1 MGEPH
6 KRFAFLFAFAMIVDQ
21 HMAGNGSYPPIADRV
36 PLLKMAQQAVD
47 HLVSKVFT
55 IGFGNAVLAEEGI
68 AGVIGAPCEAF
79 RIVFGHQRCL
89 P

>member
-1 MGEPH
+1 VG
-6 KRFAFLFAFAMIVDQ
+6 KRLALLRAFVVIIAQQV
-21 HMAGNGSYPPIADRV
+21 AGDGLNPAVADGV
-36 PLLKMAQQAVD
+36 APMQMAQQAVD

>member
-1 MGEPH
+1 MT
-6 KRFAFLFAFAMIVDQ
+6 
-21 HMAGNGSYPPIADRV
+21 
-36 PLLKMAQQAVD
+36 QQAVD